1 MLGTALPCVTAAV
14 RPAVDDGIPVVM
26 LILVA
31 FVGTQTAE
39 VF

>member
-14 RPAVDDGIPVVM
+14 RPAVDDEIPVVRV
-26 LILVA
+26 ILVA
-31 FVGTQTAE
+31 FVRTNTAE